1 MKFGLALDYFDPKL
15 SAAANFEL
23 CRRLVVAARDA
34 GFHLIYHGHRF
45 MEPRYV
51 QFQAVPLTA
60 RLAAESGDMAILC
73 GDLLPLNHP
82 VRVAESL
89 ATLDVITGGRA
100 MLLAVTGYDQREF
113 DTFGVPRSERGARV
127 RESYELIARLLCGER
142 VTFASEHYRLDA
154 VQIGGKL
161 AVSPDRRP
169 AIWGTAHGGQGLR
182 RVAAHADAWFMSHQ
196 PTLSELRDQTTEY
209 AQLRAARE
217 PRDFHRHESHGVE
230 RPLLR
235 EAFVARTTAAAVE
248 VAQGPIMACVAGYL
262 ASDQMRELGDPG
274 SYARPF
280 HEWRHERALIGDP
293 EQVLRDIA
301 AYRDGVGVDC
311 VVLKLHRAGIPF
323 EQVLA
328 AIALVGD
335 EVIPHCR

>member
-1 MKFGLALDYFDPKL
+1 MKLGLALDYFDPRL
-15 SAAANFEL
+15 SASANFEL
-23 CRRLVVAARDA
+23 CRRLVAACRDA
-34 GFHLIYHGHRF
+34 GFHLIYQGHRF

-51 QFQAVPLTA
+51 QFQPVPLTA
-60 RLAAESGDMAILC
+60 RLAAEAGDMAILC

-100 MLLAVTGYDQREF
+100 MLLAVTGYDRREF
-113 DTFGVPRSERGARV
+113 DTFGVTRSERGARV
-127 RESYELIARLLCGER
+127 RESYEIIARLLLGER
-142 VTFASEHYRLDA
+142 VTFASEHYRLDD

-161 AVSPDRRP
+161 ASVSDPRP
-169 AIWGTAHGGQGLR
+169 AIWGTGHRGLGLR

-196 PTLSELRDQTTEY
+196 PTLTELREQVAEY
-209 AQLRAARE
+209 AQRRADRE
-217 PRDFHRHESHGVE
+217 PRDFHRHESHGIE

-235 EAFVARTTAAAVE
+235 EAFVARTAAEALAVAE
-248 VAQGPIMACVAGYL
+248 GPMMDAVAGYL
-262 ASDQMRELGDPG
+262 ASDQMTELVDPG
-274 SYARPF
+274 SYAQPF
-280 HEWRHERALIGDP
+280 HEWRRERAVIGDP
-293 EQVLRDIA
+293 EQVLRDIES
-301 AYRDGVGVDC
+301 YRDALGVDC

-335 EVIPHCR
+335 EVIPHCC